1 MKFLL
6 LKYKI
11 YFLFLLISFAWLVT
25 TVGFNNISF
34 QSTEWLYQGNDS
46 ELPQMGWYFF
56 RNDIWRFPLGSNPNY
71 GTNYGSSIVFADSI
85 PILSIIFKLFKSY
98 LPVNFQYISFWYFI
112 CFFLQLLFSYK
123 ILEKFT
129 NSTTYSFIGSIFFL
143 ITPIL
148 LYKFQAVP
156 ALTGHWV
163 LLFSLYL
170 GLNKDLTKNKLSW
183 IFIIILSCLVNFYFM
198 IMVLGTY
205 SILRIL
211 TLKFN
216 KKEIFYFI
224 KDFLIIFILLV
235 LVLYTIGYFQ
245 IRIADTMALGFA
257 RDKLN
262 LLSIFDPNNSNSAV
276 NGSWSLFLP
285 DIKLT
290 QGEEGEGFNFL
301 GTGQILLLFS
311 AILLF
316 FTKKKKKNLQNIKSN
331 KEIKNLIITSA
342 FFTLWALS
350 TKISFGA
357 YTIIDIPLN
366 KYVYGLFSV
375 VRPTGRLFW
384 IVSYFLL
391 ILSLIILFKCFSKKI
406 SVSIITIFLL
416 IQIVDTSQAI
426 KNRID
431 FFNPIDK
438 TRHPKDLL
446 WGKLFTNYKILKT
459 TYPKNYTTNF
469 STFAYLTEFYNIKKT
484 NLVKLARI
492 DRKAIADARYDLYKQ
507 LLNKNLSDDTVY
519 IVENLGHLRHLKK
532 IYKNSEVG
540 FFYRDNVWS
549 MVLNEKDLMSNND
562 KNKFKKIK
570 PKLLELDKIYNI
582 NFKDRNSFLGLG
594 WTHNKGKQGTW
605 SDGEISTL
613 LFEINQKSK
622 DLKLE
627 IISDIFNGSKESIF
641 EFEIY
646 INDSFYKKVKLFDN
660 KKFEIL
666 LKKEFINNDE
676 IVIGF
681 KFKDLSSPY
690 ELMESPDARKL
701 GILIKQIKLTTF

>member
-1 MKFLL
+1 MKFFL

-198 IMVLGTY
+198 VMVLGTY

-316 FTKKKKKNLQNIKSN
+316 FIKKKQKNLQNIKSN

-391 ILSLIILFKCFSKKI
+391 ILSLIILFKCFSKNI

-492 DRKAIADARYDLYKQ
+492 DRKAITDARYDLYKK

-562 KNKFKKIK
+562 KNKFEKIK
-570 PKLLELDKIYNI
+570 PKLLELDKTYNI
-582 NFKDRNSFLGLG
+582 NFKDHNSFLGLG
-594 WTHNKGKQGTW
+594 WTHNQGKQGTW

-613 LFEINQKSK
+613 LFGINQKSK